1 MGQCPFHP
9 KPHKNKASLF
19 TTLFLKRRSWLD
31 GLYEKSYGM
40 QMGRVK
46 MPGLD
51 LHVVNDPIEVRRIM
65 VDEVREF
72 PKSELLHELLSPLLG
87 DSIFTTNDKEWEK
100 QRDLIKPS
108 FEMTRISRVFNHMK
122 NAANDLLEHLNK
134 NKSGSIVEIDEEM
147 TYTTADVIF
156 RTIMSERLDRE
167 EGKKVINAFI
177 TFQEETARAAMRRMF
192 CFPKWISYFLGEKRR
207 IAAGEEI
214 REVLSKIIKPRYDA
228 VTNNEVIEQEDI
240 LSSLLQVVDADT
252 NKRFS
257 FEEILDQ
264 VAMLF
269 LAGHETT
276 ASSLTWS
283 LYLLSMFQEE
293 QEKAYNEVKEIVGNE
308 EITIHHIRKMKY
320 TSNVFKE
327 ALRLYPPVGFF
338 ARESKNDTIMRGKD
352 IKKGAAIVVAPWLI
366 HRHKEFW
373 ENPNGFDP
381 TRYENPKDIKKD
393 TYLPFGM
400 GERVC
405 IGQGFAIQESIL
417 ILSSILKNY
426 KLELEEGFVPD
437 IVGRLTV
444 RSANGMNIRLTKRE
458 EIK

>member
-1 MGQCPFHP
+1 MAQCPFHP
-9 KPHKNKASLF
+9 KAHKNKASLF

-31 GLYEKSYGM
+31 GLYEKSYKM
-40 QMGRVK
+40 KMGRVK

-51 LHVVNDPIEVRRIM
+51 LHVVNDPKEVRRIM

-72 PKSELLHELLSPLLG
+72 PKSELLHELLNPLLG
-87 DSIFTTNDKEWEK
+87 DSIFTTNDKVWEK

-108 FEMTRISRVFNHMK
+108 FEMTRISRVFTHMK
-122 NAANDLLEHLNK
+122 NAANDLIEHLEK
-134 NKSGSIVEIDEEM
+134 NKDGSIVEVDEEM

-156 RTIMSERLDRE
+156 RTIMSERLDRQ

-177 TFQEETARAAMRRMF
+177 TFQEETARAAMRKMF
-192 CFPKWISYFLGEKRR
+192 CFPRWISYFLGEKRR
-207 IAAGEEI
+207 LAAGEEI
-214 REVLSKIIKPRYDA
+214 RKVLANIIRPRYDA
-228 VTNNEVIEQEDI
+228 VTNNLPIEQEDI
-240 LSSLLQVVDADT
+240 LSSLLQVIDCDT
-252 NKRFS
+252 NERFS

-276 ASSLTWS
+276 ASSLTWT
-283 LYLLSMFQEE
+283 LYLLSMFPQE
-293 QEKAYNEVKEIVGNE
+293 QEKAYAEVLEVQGEE
-308 EITIHHIRKMKY
+308 EITIQHIRKMKY
-320 TSNVFKE
+320 VTNVFKE

-338 ARESKNDTIMRGKD
+338 ARESKNDITMRGKD
-352 IKKGAAIVVAPWLI
+352 IKKGAAMVVAPWLI
-366 HRHKEFW
+366 HRHKDFW
-373 ENPNGFDP
+373 ENPDGFDP
-381 TRYENPKDIKKD
+381 TRYDNPKDIIKD

-405 IGQGFAIQESIL
+405 IGQGFAMQESIL

-437 IVGRLTV
+437 VVGRLTV
-444 RSANGMNIRLTKRE
+444 RSANGMNIRLTKR
-458 EIK
+458 K